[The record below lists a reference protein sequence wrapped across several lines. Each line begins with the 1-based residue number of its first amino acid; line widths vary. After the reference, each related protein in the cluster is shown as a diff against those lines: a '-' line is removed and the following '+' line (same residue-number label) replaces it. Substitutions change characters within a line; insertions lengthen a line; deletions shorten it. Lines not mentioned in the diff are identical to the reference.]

1 MRAAGTI
8 VLRER
13 KAYAAIG
20 AGDYDGRCLHESQI
34 HICDMRDN
42 STSKRALLR
51 TQRRWATAHGLYPDA
66 RGYLDKVDD
75 NLRQALSARALAAFE
90 AGGGAELNDR
100 PGLPAKMKALHS
112 SAALVVNVFDY
123 WSECDRDGDGN
134 GEFAARPLCEALTQ
148 ALDLDAELRLP
159 LRFEAQLPTGLPGNP
174 PNLDVLLELTNG
186 VSVGIESKFTEWLT
200 AKRTNRP
207 PFRPKYFEQGAKP
220 WTRSGMPH
228 CQALVRD
235 MLSGSERFRTLDAAQ
250 LLKHALGLAAH
261 NPGRF
266 SLIYL
271 YFDWPCPA
279 AEAHRYELARFGER
293 IGAEIGFRAL
303 TYQDFFG
310 RLARS
315 CAVDAGYL
323 EYLEARYFF
332 GRGPVSGIIGP

>member
-1 MRAAGTI
+1 M
-8 VLRER
+8 
-13 KAYAAIG
+13 
-20 AGDYDGRCLHESQI
+20 
-34 HICDMRDN
+34 
-42 STSKRALLR
+42 
-51 TQRRWATAHGLYPDA
+51 AHGLDPDA

-75 NLRQALSARALAAFE
+75 NLRQTLSARALAAFE
-90 AGGGAELNDR
+90 AGGGAELHDR

-123 WSECDRDGDGN
+123 WSECDQDGDGS
-134 GEFAARPLCEALTQ
+134 GEFAQRPRCEALLR
-148 ALDLDAELRLP
+148 ALHMDADLRLP

-174 PNLDVLLELTNG
+174 PNLDVLLELTSG

-207 PFRPKYFEQGAKP
+207 QFRPKYFDKGAKP

-228 CQALVRD
+228 CQALVSE
-235 MLSGSERFRTLDAAQ
+235 MLSGSERFRMLDAAQ

-279 AEAHRYELARFGER
+279 AQTHQDELARFGER

-303 TYQDFFG
+303 TYQDLFG
-310 RLARS
+310 RLAGS
-315 CAVDAGYL
+315 GAVDAGYL
-323 EYLEARYFF
+323 EYLERRYFP
-332 GRGPVSGIIGP
+332 G